1 MNATKVEKSQN
12 RVLHLHLMVRMGY
25 AAIQIYEV
33 GEFVDAKSFH
43 NRESAAFAS
52 NRGGFN
58 EYSPEKSVR

>member
-1 MNATKVEKSQN
+1 MIDVI
-12 RVLHLHLMVRMGY
+12 HLMVRMGY